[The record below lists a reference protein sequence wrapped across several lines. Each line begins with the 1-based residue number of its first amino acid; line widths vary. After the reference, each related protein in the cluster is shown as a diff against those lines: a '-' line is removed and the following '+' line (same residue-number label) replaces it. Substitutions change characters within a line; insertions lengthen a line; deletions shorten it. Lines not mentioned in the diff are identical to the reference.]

1 MKIVRTKEL
10 NHFEY
15 FLNDARKYKNIIQI
29 NNFFD
34 KYKTKKNIILSY
46 SSLPYKIYNDLD
58 IDYFDILY
66 YGNYGYD
73 GTNKMIKK
81 IKKIHKCYFIV
92 SMDDFN
98 SKLIDS
104 QFNKDIVKYVKKLK
118 RIKS

>member
-1 MKIVRTKEL
+1 MS
-10 NHFEY
+10 
-15 FLNDARKYKNIIQI
+15 KYRCSINNTIKFFQINII
-29 NNFFD
+29 N
-34 KYKTKKNIILSY
+34 NIILSY

-104 QFNKDIVKYVKKLK
+104 QFNKDIVKYVIDNCEKVETNKKLNFVVYY
-118 RIKS
+118 KS